1 MNYDYIIVGSG
12 LASVMFAEQLRL
24 HNKSFIVIS
33 NRSQQASVVAS
44 GLYNPVVLKRF
55 TATWNA
61 AAHLESAIP
70 KYVELEQL
78 LGYKLDHVLPIHR
91 VFNSV
96 KEQNNWFLACDKPVL
111 TNFLNPEII
120 PNTNSAV
127 KAPFGFGAVNFTGR
141 IDTQLLIESYREF
154 LLKRNQYIEETFE
167 YIDVKDNREGVEYRT
182 LKARKI
188 VFTEGFG
195 VHKNP
200 YFKYLP
206 LEGTKGELITIHA
219 PTLKLVVILK
229 SSIFVIPMGEDRY
242 LVGSTYEWTDK
253 TNEPTQKSKIELIEK
268 LERLIGC
275 DYEIVD
281 QRAGIRPTVVDRR
294 PLVGQHPSH
303 KNMHVLNGLGTRG
316 VLVAPSMAKALYDS
330 IEKGASLPAE
340 IDISRFVAVFS

>member
-12 LASVMFAEQLRL
+12 LASIMFAEQLRL
-24 HNKSFIVIS
+24 HNKSFVVIS

-78 LGYKLDHVLPIHR
+78 LGLKLDYVFPIHR
-91 VFNSV
+91 VFNSI
-96 KEQNNWFLACDKPVL
+96 KEQNNWFLACDKSIL

>member
-12 LASVMFAEQLRL
+12 LASIMFAEQLRL

-61 AAHLESAIP
+61 AAHLDSAIP

-78 LGYKLDHVLPIHR
+78 LGHKLDHVLPIHR

-167 YIDVKDNREGVEYRT
+167 YTDVKDNREGVEYRT

>member
-12 LASVMFAEQLRL
+12 LAGLMFAEQLRL

-33 NRSQQASVVAS
+33 NQSQQASVVAS

-61 AAHLESAIP
+61 AAHLDTAIP
-70 KYVELEQL
+70 KYAALEQL
-78 LGYKLDHVLPIHR
+78 LDLKLDYVLPIHR

-96 KEQNNWFLACDKPVL
+96 KEQNNWFLACDKPL
-111 TNFLNPEII
+111 LEKFLNPELLDNKNPSI
-120 PNTNSAV
+120 
-127 KAPFGFGAVNFTGR
+127 KAPFGFGEVNCTGR
-141 IDTQLLIESYREF
+141 IDTQVLIEAYRNF
-154 LLKRNQYIEETFE
+154 LSQSNQYIEETFNYQDLIEHSDGLE
-167 YIDVKDNREGVEYRT
+167 YQT
-182 LKARKI
+182 LTSQRI

-219 PTLKLVVILK
+219 PSLKLKSILK
-229 SSIFVIPMGEDRY
+229 SSIFVIPMGDNRY

-253 TNEPTQKSKIELIEK
+253 TNTPTSEAKTELLEK
-268 LERLIGC
+268 LARLIDC
-275 DYEIVD
+275 EFEVID

-294 PLVGQHPSH
+294 PLVGQHPNH
-303 KNMHVLNGLGTRG
+303 KNMYILNGLGTRG
-316 VLVAPSMAKALYDS
+316 VLVAPAMAEALYNA
-330 IEKGASLPAE
+330 IENNRSLPKE
-340 IDISRFVAVFS
+340 IDIQRFA

>member
-12 LASVMFAEQLRL
+12 LASIMFAEQLRL

-61 AAHLESAIP
+61 AAHLDSAIP

-78 LGYKLDHVLPIHR
+78 LGHKLDHVLPIHR

-167 YIDVKDNREGVEYRT
+167 YTDLKDNREGVEYRT

-229 SSIFVIPMGEDRY
+229 SSIFVIPMGEDHY

-253 TNEPTQKSKIELIEK
+253 TNTPTEGAKSQLLEK
-268 LERLIGC
+268 LERLVTC
-275 DYEIVD
+275 DFEVVN
-281 QRAGIRPTVVDRR
+281 QRAGIRPTVSDRR
-294 PLVGQHPSH
+294 PLVGRHPNH
-303 KNMHVLNGLGTRG
+303 KQMYVLNGLGTRG
-316 VLVAPSMAKALYDS
+316 VLIAPAMAEALYAF
-330 IEKGASLPAE
+330 IETDTPLAEE
-340 IDISRFVAVFS
+340 IDINRFSSVFS

>member
-12 LASVMFAEQLRL
+12 LASIMFAEQLRL
-24 HNKSFIVIS
+24 HNKSFVVIS

-78 LGYKLDHVLPIHR
+78 LGHKLDHVLPIHR

-96 KEQNNWFLACDKPVL
+96 KEQNNWFLACDNPVL

>member
-12 LASVMFAEQLRL
+12 LAGFMFAEQLRL

-33 NRSQQASVVAS
+33 NQSQQASVVAS

-61 AAHLESAIP
+61 AAHLDTAIP
-70 KYVELEQL
+70 KYAALEQL
-78 LGYKLDHVLPIHR
+78 LDLKLDYVLPIHR

-96 KEQNNWFLACDKPVL
+96 KEQNNWFLACDKPL
-111 TNFLNPEII
+111 LGKFLNPELLT
-120 PNTNSAV
+120 NTNPSIN
-127 KAPFGFGAVNFTGR
+127 APFGFGEVNCTGR
-141 IDTQLLIESYREF
+141 IDTQALIEAYRNF
-154 LLKRNQYIEETFE
+154 LTQSNQYIEETFNYQDLIEHSEGLE
-167 YIDVKDNREGVEYRT
+167 YQNLTSQR
-182 LKARKI
+182 I

-219 PTLKLVVILK
+219 PSLKLKSILK
-229 SSIFVIPMGEDRY
+229 SSIFVIPMGDNRY

-253 TNEPTQKSKIELIEK
+253 TNTPTSEAKTELLEK
-268 LERLIGC
+268 LARLIDC
-275 DYEIVD
+275 EFEVID

-294 PLVGQHPSH
+294 PLVGQHPNH
-303 KNMHVLNGLGTRG
+303 KNMYILNGLGTRG
-316 VLVAPSMAKALYDS
+316 VLVAPAMAEALYNA
-330 IEKGASLPAE
+330 IENNRSLPKE
-340 IDISRFVAVFS
+340 IDIQRFA

>member
-12 LASVMFAEQLRL
+12 LASIMFAEQLRL
-24 HNKSFIVIS
+24 HNKSFVVIS

-61 AAHLESAIP
+61 AAHLESALP

-78 LGYKLDHVLPIHR
+78 LGLKLDHVLPIHR

>member
-12 LASVMFAEQLRL
+12 LASIMFAEQLRL

-61 AAHLESAIP
+61 AAHLDSAIP

-78 LGYKLDHVLPIHR
+78 LGHKLDHVLPIHR

-167 YIDVKDNREGVEYRT
+167 YTDVKDNREGVEYRT

-229 SSIFVIPMGEDRY
+229 SSIFVIPMGEDHY

-340 IDISRFVAVFS
+340 IDISRFVAAFS

>member
-1 MNYDYIIVGSG
+1 MKYDYIIVGSG
-12 LASVMFAEQLRL
+12 LASIMFAEQLRL

-61 AAHLESAIP
+61 ATHLESALP
-70 KYVELEQL
+70 KYIELEQL
-78 LGYKLDHVLPIHR
+78 LGLKLDYVLPIHR
-91 VFNSV
+91 VFNSI
-96 KEQNNWFLACDKPVL
+96 KEQNNWFLACDKPIL

-141 IDTQLLIESYREF
+141 IDTQLLIEAYREF
-154 LLKRNQYIEETFE
+154 LLKRNQYIEESFE
-167 YIDVKDNREGVEYRT
+167 YKDLIENPEGVVYQS
-182 LKARKI
+182 LKAKHI

-195 VHKNP
+195 IHKNP

-219 PTLKLVVILK
+219 PTLKLESILK

-253 TNEPTQKSKIELIEK
+253 TNNPTQKAKTELLEK
-268 LERLIGC
+268 LERLIDC
-275 DYEIVD
+275 EFEVVN

-294 PLVGQHPSH
+294 PLVGQHPNH
-303 KNMHVLNGLGTRG
+303 KNMYVLNGLGTRG
-316 VLVAPSMAKALYDS
+316 VLVAPSMAEALYNS
-330 IEKGASLPAE
+330 IEKNTSLSKE
-340 IDISRFVAVFS
+340 IDINRFE

>member
-12 LASVMFAEQLRL
+12 LASIMFAEQLRL

-78 LGYKLDHVLPIHR
+78 LGHKLDHVLPIHR

-167 YIDVKDNREGVEYRT
+167 YTDLKDNREGVEYRT

>member
-12 LASVMFAEQLRL
+12 LASIMFAEQLRL

-61 AAHLESAIP
+61 ATHLESALP
-70 KYVELEQL
+70 KYIELEQL
-78 LGYKLDHVLPIHR
+78 LGLKLDYVLPIHR
-91 VFNSV
+91 VFNSI

-141 IDTQLLIESYREF
+141 IDTQLLIEAYREF
-154 LLKRNQYIEETFE
+154 LLKRNQYIEESFE
-167 YIDVKDNREGVEYRT
+167 YKDLIENPEGVVYQS
-182 LKARKI
+182 LKAKHI

-195 VHKNP
+195 IHKNP

-219 PTLKLVVILK
+219 PTLKLESILK

-253 TNEPTQKSKIELIEK
+253 TNDPTQKAKTGLLEK
-268 LERLIGC
+268 LERLIDC
-275 DYEIVD
+275 EFEVVN

-294 PLVGQHPSH
+294 PLVGQHPNH
-303 KNMHVLNGLGTRG
+303 KNMYVLNGLGTRG
-316 VLVAPSMAKALYDS
+316 VLVAPSMAKALYNS
-330 IEKGASLPAE
+330 IEKNTSLSKE
-340 IDISRFVAVFS
+340 IDINRFD

>member
-1 MNYDYIIVGSG
+1 MKYDYIIVGSG
-12 LASVMFAEQLRL
+12 LASIMFAEQLRL

-61 AAHLESAIP
+61 ATHLESALP
-70 KYVELEQL
+70 KYIELEQL
-78 LGYKLDHVLPIHR
+78 LGLKLDYVLPIHR
-91 VFNSV
+91 VFNSI
-96 KEQNNWFLACDKPVL
+96 KEQNNWFLACDKPIL

-141 IDTQLLIESYREF
+141 IDTQLLIEAYREF
-154 LLKRNQYIEETFE
+154 LLKRNQYIEESFE
-167 YIDVKDNREGVEYRT
+167 YKDLIENPEGVVYQS
-182 LKARKI
+182 LKAKHI

-195 VHKNP
+195 IHKNP

-219 PTLKLVVILK
+219 PTLKLESILK

-253 TNEPTQKSKIELIEK
+253 TNDPTQKAKTGLLEK
-268 LERLIGC
+268 LERLIDC
-275 DYEIVD
+275 EFEVVN

-294 PLVGQHPSH
+294 PLVGQHPNH
-303 KNMHVLNGLGTRG
+303 KNMYVLNGLGTRG
-316 VLVAPSMAKALYDS
+316 VLVAPSMAKALYNS
-330 IEKGASLPAE
+330 IEKNTSLSKE
-340 IDISRFVAVFS
+340 IDINRFD

>member
-12 LASVMFAEQLRL
+12 LASIMFAEQLRL

-61 AAHLESAIP
+61 AAHLDSAIP

-78 LGYKLDHVLPIHR
+78 LGHKLDHVLPIHR

-167 YIDVKDNREGVEYRT
+167 YTDLKDNREGVEYRT

-340 IDISRFVAVFS
+340 IDISRFVAAFS